1 MEEAKKYIPDNCTLV
16 CDKGQFPTQIRVTH
30 SNNCRLYG
38 ELFVTEA
45 DIVPNVNIPPFG
57 ICALT
62 HKPCCFNPLYWDKCA
77 AGVKVNG
84 HKLVFE
90 DACLLCKEGGK
101 ITADFTIPS
110 AGVLRGLRLGV
121 PLQWLDYNRCVGF
134 VQDRVLYDVGKGRI
148 ALATDAIKGNYGEMA
163 ANRYMAAQ
171 GWRNIRSEHPLLD
184 INEPTRIGFD
194 GAYTKDGLYVV
205 DDAKYGGAKL
215 RRTQGYG
222 KQLSEKWVDNHLRR
236 RAVPDNH
243 VKEMN
248 AANKNGTLKRTVTH
262 VDKDGNM
269 RIINY
274 ATKGTGDVFSTRN
287 SEKVTKP
294 PTKAKGLIKS
304 VRSKLANLRPVK
316 AISEFPISKAAQS
329 SKAAAKANDALWKTT
344 QYIESSPVLRTVGK
358 VAGRALIVVGIAW
371 DAYCINEAYQ
381 EEGEFGDKT
390 QQATG
395 AAVGGLAGAW
405 AGAEIGAIV
414 GTAVC
419 PVVGTLVGAV
429 IGGLIGAFLCSWGG
443 SALVDSIF

>member
-57 ICALT
+57 ICSLT

-77 AGVKVNG
+77 EGVKVNG
-84 HKLVFE
+84 HKLGFE

-110 AGVLRGLRLGV
+110 AGMLRGLGLGV

-134 VQDRVLYDVGKGRI
+134 VQGRVLYDVGKGIIELNTNIR
-148 ALATDAIKGNYGEMA
+148 KGNYGEMA
-163 ANRYMAAQ
+163 ANRLYAARGMQ
-171 GWRNIRSEHPLLD
+171 NIRSKHPLMD
-184 INEPTRIGFD
+184 IDKATGQGFD
-194 GAYTKDGLYVV
+194 GAYTKNGEYIV
-205 DDAKYGGAKL
+205 DDAKPWE
-215 RRTQGYG
+215 GYPEKTRNSG
-222 KQLSEKWVDNHLRR
+222 KQLSQDWVRKHLERG
-236 RAVPDNH
+236 AVPENH
-243 VKEMN
+243 AEAMN
-248 AANKNGTLKRTVTH
+248 AANDKNSLRRTVTH
-262 VDKDGNM
+262 VDGDGNM
-269 RIINY
+269 RISNY
-274 ATKGTGDVFSTRN
+274 ATKGTDDVFSTRKP
-287 SEKVTKP
+287 EKVTKP

-304 VRSKLANLRPVK
+304 VRSKGANLRPVK
-316 AISEFPISKAAQS
+316 FISESNFSKAVQS

-344 QYIESSPVLRTVGK
+344 QYVESSPVLRTVGK

-405 AGAEIGAIV
+405 AGAEIGAII

-419 PVVGTLVGAV
+419 PGVGTLVGAV
-429 IGGLIGAFLCSWGG
+429 IVGLIGAYVCSKGG

>member
-57 ICALT
+57 ICSLT

-101 ITADFTIPS
+101 ITADFTVPS
-110 AGVLRGLRLGV
+110 AGVLRGLGLGV
-121 PLQWLDYNRCVGF
+121 PLQWLDYDRCIGF
-134 VQDRVLYDVGKGRI
+134 VQDRVLYDVGKGIIELNTSVR
-148 ALATDAIKGNYGEMA
+148 KGNYGEMA
-163 ANRYMAAQ
+163 ANRLYAARGMQ
-171 GWRNIRSEHPLLD
+171 NIRSKHPLMYID
-184 INEPTRIGFD
+184 KPTGKGFD
-194 GAYTKDGLYVV
+194 GAYTKNGEYIV
-205 DDAKYGGAKL
+205 DDAKPWE
-215 RRTQGYG
+215 GYPEKTRYSG
-222 KQLSEKWVDNHLRR
+222 KQLSQDWVKNHLADG
-236 RAVPDNH
+236 AVPDNH
-243 VKEMN
+243 AEAMK
-248 AANKNGTLKRTVTH
+248 AANDKNSLRRTVTH
-262 VDKDGNM
+262 VDGDGNM
-269 RIINY
+269 RISNY
-274 ATKGTGDVFSTRN
+274 ATKGTDDVFSTRKP
-287 SEKVTKP
+287 EKVTKP

-304 VRSKLANLRPVK
+304 VRSKVANLGLVK
-316 AISEFPISKAAQS
+316 VISESNFSKAVQS
-329 SKAAAKANDALWKTT
+329 SKAAAKANDALWKTA

-419 PVVGTLVGAV
+419 PGVGTLVGAV

>member
-57 ICALT
+57 ICSLT

-101 ITADFTIPS
+101 ITADFTVPS
-110 AGVLRGLRLGV
+110 AGVLRGLGLGV
-121 PLQWLDYNRCVGF
+121 PLQWLDYDRCVGF
-134 VQDRVLYDVGKGRI
+134 IQGRVLYDVGKGIIELNTNIR
-148 ALATDAIKGNYGEMA
+148 KGNYGEMA
-163 ANRYMAAQ
+163 ANRLYAARGMQ
-171 GWRNIRSEHPLLD
+171 NIRSKHPLMD
-184 INEPTRIGFD
+184 IDKATGQGFD
-194 GAYTKDGLYVV
+194 GAYTKNGEYIV
-205 DDAKYGGAKL
+205 DDAKPWE
-215 RRTQGYG
+215 GYPEKTRDSG
-222 KQLSEKWVDNHLRR
+222 KQLSQKWVGKHLRR
-236 RAVPDNH
+236 GAVPKNH
-243 VKEMN
+243 AEAMK
-248 AANKNGTLKRTVTH
+248 AANDKNSLRRTVTH
-262 VDKDGNM
+262 VDGDGNM
-269 RIINY
+269 RISNY
-274 ATKGTGDVFSTRN
+274 ATKGTDDVFSTRK

-371 DAYCINEAYQ
+371 DAYCINDAYQ

-405 AGAEIGAIV
+405 AGAEIGAII

-419 PVVGTLVGAV
+419 PGVGTLVGAV
-429 IGGLIGAFLCSWGG
+429 IVGLIGAFLCSWGG

>member
-57 ICALT
+57 ICSLT

-101 ITADFTIPS
+101 ITADFTVPS
-110 AGVLRGLRLGV
+110 AGMLRGLGLGV
-121 PLQWLDYNRCVGF
+121 PLQWLDYDRCVGF
-134 VQDRVLYDVGKGRI
+134 VQDRVLYDVGKGQI

-205 DDAKYGGAKL
+205 DDAKYGGARL
-215 RRTQGYG
+215 RKTQGYG

-243 VKEMN
+243 LKEMN

-262 VDKDGNM
+262 VDGDGNM
-269 RIINY
+269 RISNY
-274 ATKGTGDVFSTRN
+274 KPQGTKNVVSTRK

-294 PTKAKGLIKS
+294 PTKATGVIKS
-304 VRSKLANLRPVK
+304 VRSKVANLRPVK
-316 AISEFPISKAAQS
+316 AFSEFPISKAAQS

-405 AGAEIGAIV
+405 AGAEIGAII

-419 PVVGTLVGAV
+419 PGVGTLVGAV
-429 IGGLIGAFLCSWGG
+429 IVGLIGAFLCSWGG
-443 SALVDSIF
+443 LALVDNIF

>member
-16 CDKGQFPTQIRVTH
+16 CDKGQFPTQIKVTH

-45 DIVPNVNIPPFG
+45 DIVPNVNILPFG
-57 ICALT
+57 ICSLT
-62 HKPCCFNPLYWDKCA
+62 QKPCCFNPLYWDKCA

-110 AGVLRGLRLGV
+110 AGMLRGLGLGV
-121 PLQWLDYNRCVGF
+121 PLQWLDYDRCVGF
-134 VQDRVLYDVGKGRI
+134 VQDRVLYDVGKGIIELNTNIR
-148 ALATDAIKGNYGEMA
+148 KGNYGEMA
-163 ANRYMAAQ
+163 ANRLYAARGMQ
-171 GWRNIRSEHPLLD
+171 NIRSKHPLMYID
-184 INEPTRIGFD
+184 KPTGKGFD
-194 GAYTKDGLYVV
+194 GAYTKNGEYIV
-205 DDAKYGGAKL
+205 DDAKPWE
-215 RRTQGYG
+215 GYPEKTRYSG
-222 KQLSEKWVDNHLRR
+222 KQLSQDWVKNHLADG
-236 RAVPDNH
+236 AVPDNH
-243 VKEMN
+243 AEAMK
-248 AANKNGTLKRTVTH
+248 AANDKNSLRRTVTH
-262 VDKDGNM
+262 VDGDGNM
-269 RIINY
+269 RISNY
-274 ATKGTGDVFSTRN
+274 ATKGTDDVFSTRKP
-287 SEKVTKP
+287 EKVTKP

-304 VRSKLANLRPVK
+304 VRSEVANLRPVK

-371 DAYCINEAYQ
+371 DAYCINDAYQ

-419 PVVGTLVGAV
+419 PGVGTLVGAV
-429 IGGLIGAFLCSWGG
+429 IVGLIGAFLCSWGG

>member
-45 DIVPNVNIPPFG
+45 DIVPNVNILPFG
-57 ICALT
+57 ICSLT

-90 DACLLCKEGGK
+90 DARLLCKEGGK
-101 ITADFTIPS
+101 ITADFTVPS
-110 AGVLRGLRLGV
+110 AGVLRGLGLGV
-121 PLQWLDYNRCVGF
+121 PLQWLDYDRCVGF

-163 ANRYMAAQ
+163 ANRHMAAQ

-215 RRTQGYG
+215 RKTQGYG
-222 KQLSEKWVDNHLRR
+222 KQLSQDWVRKHLADG
-236 RAVPDNH
+236 AVPDNH
-243 VKEMN
+243 IEDMN

-274 ATKGTGDVFSTRN
+274 ATKGTGDVSSTRK

-294 PTKAKGLIKS
+294 PTKAKGLLKS
-304 VRSKLANLRPVK
+304 VRSKVANLRPVK

-381 EEGEFGDKT
+381 EEGEFGDKA

-419 PVVGTLVGAV
+419 PGVGTLVGAV
-429 IGGLIGAFLCSWGG
+429 IVGLIGAFLCSRGG
-443 SALVDSIF
+443 SVLVDSIF

>member
-57 ICALT
+57 ICSLT

-101 ITADFTIPS
+101 ITADFTVPS
-110 AGVLRGLRLGV
+110 AGVLRGLGLGV
-121 PLQWLDYNRCVGF
+121 PLQWLDYDRCIGF
-134 VQDRVLYDVGKGRI
+134 VQDRVLYDVGKGIIELNTSVR
-148 ALATDAIKGNYGEMA
+148 KGNYGEMA
-163 ANRYMAAQ
+163 ANRLYAARGMQ
-171 GWRNIRSEHPLLD
+171 NIRSKHPLMYID
-184 INEPTRIGFD
+184 KPTGKGFD
-194 GAYTKDGLYVV
+194 GAYTKNGEYIV
-205 DDAKYGGAKL
+205 DDAKPWE
-215 RRTQGYG
+215 GYPEKTRYSG
-222 KQLSEKWVDNHLRR
+222 KQLSQDWVKNHLADG
-236 RAVPDNH
+236 AVPDNH
-243 VKEMN
+243 AEAMK
-248 AANKNGTLKRTVTH
+248 AANDKNSLRRTVTH
-262 VDKDGNM
+262 VDGDGNM
-269 RIINY
+269 RISNY
-274 ATKGTGDVFSTRN
+274 ATKGTDDVFSTRKP
-287 SEKVTKP
+287 EKVTKP

-304 VRSKLANLRPVK
+304 VRSKVANLGLVK
-316 AISEFPISKAAQS
+316 VISESNFSKAVQS
-329 SKAAAKANDALWKTT
+329 SKAAAKANDALWKTA

-371 DAYCINEAYQ
+371 DAYCINDAYQ

-414 GTAVC
+414 GTAIC
-419 PVVGTLVGAV
+419 PGVGTLVGAV
-429 IGGLIGAFLCSWGG
+429 IVGLIGAFLCSWGG

>member
-57 ICALT
+57 ICSLT

-110 AGVLRGLRLGV
+110 AGVLRGLGLGV
-121 PLQWLDYNRCVGF
+121 PFQWLDYDRCIGF
-134 VQDRVLYDVGKGRI
+134 VQNRVLYDVGKGIIELNTSVR
-148 ALATDAIKGNYGEMA
+148 KGNYGEMA
-163 ANRYMAAQ
+163 ANRLYAARGMQ
-171 GWRNIRSEHPLLD
+171 NIRSKHPLMYID
-184 INEPTRIGFD
+184 KPTGKGFD
-194 GAYTKDGLYVV
+194 GAYTKNGEYIV
-205 DDAKYGGAKL
+205 DDAKPWE
-215 RRTQGYG
+215 GYPEKTRYSG
-222 KQLSEKWVDNHLRR
+222 KQLSQDWVKNHLADG
-236 RAVPDNH
+236 AVPDNH
-243 VKEMN
+243 AEAMK
-248 AANKNGTLKRTVTH
+248 AANDKNSLRRTVTH
-262 VDKDGNM
+262 VDGDGNM
-269 RIINY
+269 RISNY
-274 ATKGTGDVFSTRN
+274 ATKGTDDVFSTRKP
-287 SEKVTKP
+287 EKVTKP

-304 VRSKLANLRPVK
+304 VRSEVANLRPVK

-419 PVVGTLVGAV
+419 PGVGTLVGAV
-429 IGGLIGAFLCSWGG
+429 IVGLIGAFLCSWGG

>member
-57 ICALT
+57 ICSLT

-77 AGVKVNG
+77 EGVKVNG

-110 AGVLRGLRLGV
+110 AGMLRGLGLGV
-121 PLQWLDYNRCVGF
+121 PLQWLDYDRCIGF
-134 VQDRVLYDVGKGRI
+134 VQDRVLYDVGKGIIELNTSVR
-148 ALATDAIKGNYGEMA
+148 KGNYGEMA
-163 ANRYMAAQ
+163 ANRLYAARGMQ
-171 GWRNIRSEHPLLD
+171 NIRSKHPLMYID
-184 INEPTRIGFD
+184 KPTGKGFD
-194 GAYTKDGLYVV
+194 GAYTKNGEYIV
-205 DDAKYGGAKL
+205 DDAKPWK
-215 RRTQGYG
+215 GYPEKTRNSG
-222 KQLSEKWVDNHLRR
+222 KQLSQDWVENHLADG
-236 RAVPDNH
+236 AVPNSH
-243 VKEMN
+243 TEAMET
-248 AANKNGTLKRTVTH
+248 ANKNGTLKRTVTH
-262 VDKDGNM
+262 VDGDGNM
-269 RIINY
+269 QISNY
-274 ATKGTGDVFSTRN
+274 ATKGTDDVFSTRKP
-287 SEKVTKP
+287 EKVTKP
-294 PTKAKGLIKS
+294 PTKVKGLIKS
-304 VRSKLANLRPVK
+304 VRSKGANLRPVK
-316 AISEFPISKAAQS
+316 VISESNFSKAVQS
-329 SKAAAKANDALWKTT
+329 SKAATKANDALWKGT

-381 EEGEFGDKT
+381 EEEEFGDKT

-405 AGAEIGAIV
+405 AGAEIGAII

-419 PVVGTLVGAV
+419 PGVGTLVGAV
-429 IGGLIGAFLCSWGG
+429 IVGLIGAFLCSWGG

>member
-57 ICALT
+57 ICSLT
-62 HKPCCFNPLYWDKCA
+62 RKPCCFNPLYWDKCA

-101 ITADFTIPS
+101 ITADFTVPS
-110 AGVLRGLRLGV
+110 AGVLRGLGLGV
-121 PLQWLDYNRCVGF
+121 PLQWLDYDRCVGF

-274 ATKGTGDVFSTRN
+274 ATKGTGDVFSTRK
-287 SEKVTKP
+287 SKKVTKP

-304 VRSKLANLRPVK
+304 VRSKVANLRPVK
-316 AISEFPISKAAQS
+316 AISESNFSKAVQS
-329 SKAAAKANDALWKTT
+329 GKAAAKANDALWKGT
-344 QYIESSPVLRTVGK
+344 QYIESTPVLRTVGK

-390 QQATG
+390 QQTTG

-405 AGAEIGAIV
+405 AGAEIGAII
-414 GTAVC
+414 GTAIC
-419 PVVGTLVGAV
+419 PGVGTLVGAV
-429 IGGLIGAFLCSWGG
+429 IVGLIGAYLCSRGG

>member
-57 ICALT
+57 ICSLT

-110 AGVLRGLRLGV
+110 AGVLRGLGLGV
-121 PLQWLDYNRCVGF
+121 PFQWLDYDRCIGF
-134 VQDRVLYDVGKGRI
+134 VQNRVLYDVGKGIIELNTSVR
-148 ALATDAIKGNYGEMA
+148 KGNYGEMA
-163 ANRYMAAQ
+163 ANRLYAARGMQ
-171 GWRNIRSEHPLLD
+171 NIRSKHPLMYID
-184 INEPTRIGFD
+184 KPTGKGFD
-194 GAYTKDGLYVV
+194 GAYTKNGEYIV
-205 DDAKYGGAKL
+205 DDAKPWE
-215 RRTQGYG
+215 GYPEKTRYSG
-222 KQLSEKWVDNHLRR
+222 KQLSQDWVKNHLADG
-236 RAVPDNH
+236 AVPDNH
-243 VKEMN
+243 AEAMK
-248 AANKNGTLKRTVTH
+248 AANDKNSLRRTVTH
-262 VDKDGNM
+262 VDGDGNM
-269 RIINY
+269 RISNY
-274 ATKGTGDVFSTRN
+274 ATKGTDDVFSTRKP
-287 SEKVTKP
+287 EKVTKP

-304 VRSKLANLRPVK
+304 VRSEVANLRPVK

-371 DAYCINEAYQ
+371 DAYCINEGYQ
-381 EEGEFGDKT
+381 EEEEFGDKT

-405 AGAEIGAIV
+405 AGAEFGAIV

-419 PVVGTLVGAV
+419 PGVGTFVGAV
-429 IGGLIGAFLCSWGG
+429 IGGLVGAFFCSWGG

>member
-57 ICALT
+57 ICSLT

-101 ITADFTIPS
+101 ITADFTVPS
-110 AGVLRGLRLGV
+110 AGMLRGLGLGV

-134 VQDRVLYDVGKGRI
+134 VQDRVLYDVGKGIIELNTNIR
-148 ALATDAIKGNYGEMA
+148 KGNYGEMA
-163 ANRYMAAQ
+163 ANRLYAARGMQ
-171 GWRNIRSEHPLLD
+171 SIRSKHPLMD
-184 INEPTRIGFD
+184 IDKPTGKGFD
-194 GAYTKDGLYVV
+194 GAYTKNGEYIV
-205 DDAKYGGAKL
+205 DDAKPWE
-215 RRTQGYG
+215 GYPEKTRYSG
-222 KQLSEKWVDNHLRR
+222 KQLSQDWVKNHLADG
-236 RAVPDNH
+236 AVPDNH
-243 VKEMN
+243 AEAMK
-248 AANKNGTLKRTVTH
+248 AANDKNSLRRTVTH
-262 VDKDGNM
+262 VDGDGNM
-269 RIINY
+269 RISNY
-274 ATKGTGDVFSTRN
+274 ATKGTDDVFSTRKPK
-287 SEKVTKP
+287 KVTKP

-304 VRSKLANLRPVK
+304 VRSKVANLRPVK

-329 SKAAAKANDALWKTT
+329 SKAAAKANNALWKTT

-358 VAGRALIVVGIAW
+358 VAGRSLIVVGIAW
-371 DAYCINEAYQ
+371 DAYLINEAYQ

-390 QQATG
+390 QQTTG
-395 AAVGGLAGAW
+395 AAVGGLTGAW

-419 PVVGTLVGAV
+419 PGVGTLVGAV
-429 IGGLIGAFLCSWGG
+429 IGGLIGAYLCSWGG